1 MATPG
6 PRKIAKYGADFKI
19 RAVELSNAPG
29 ALVKDVAES
38 LCIHPFML
46 SRWRKQ
52 VRDGD
57 LVASVASDT
66 APGIDPVALRACAEM
81 VELREL
87 QARYTR
93 LEQEHDLLKKLIR
106 FASSNQVKPSASSK
120 QTAPAPAC
128 DACAPTCTSPAKAS
142 TPGVGASPNAPSA
155 PPTMPS

>member
-38 LCIHPFML
+38 LCLHPFML

-52 VRDGD
+52 VRDGV
-57 LVASVASDT
+57 LVASSPSEPTIEPA
-66 APGIDPVALRACAEM
+66 ALRACAEM

-120 QTAPAPAC
+120 QTAAAPAC
-128 DACAPTCTSPAKAS
+128 GACAPTCTSPGKAS
-142 TPGVGASPNAPSA
+142 TPGDDASLGAPSV
-155 PPTMPS
+155 PPTMRS